1 MNHVWQIPAPR
12 WAERISLRSYVWIA
26 VGLIAAQALA
36 LYLMGRPP
44 ICTCGTVKP
53 WVGLVSSPETSQQ
66 LLDWYTYTHVVHGF
80 GFYLLLSL
88 ITPGSPFGLK
98 FALAIGM
105 ESAWEVVENTPFVI
119 ERYRQLAIAHGYF
132 GDSIVNSVMDTLAAA
147 CGVGLAYLLP
157 VWATVTLTIGMESF
171 VAFMIHDNLT
181 LNIIQLV
188 HPFDA
193 ISRWQQNIP

>member
-1 MNHVWQIPAPR
+1 
-12 WAERISLRSYVWIA
+12 
-26 VGLIAAQALA
+26 
-36 LYLMGRPP
+36 
-44 ICTCGTVKP
+44 
-53 WVGLVSSPETSQQ
+53 
-66 LLDWYTYTHVVHGF
+66 
-80 GFYLLLSL
+80 
-88 ITPGSPFGLK
+88 
-98 FALAIGM
+98 
-105 ESAWEVVENTPFVI
+105 
-119 ERYRQLAIAHGYF
+119 
-132 GDSIVNSVMDTLAAA
+132 MDTLAAA